1 MKIPGYTIVKKIGEG
16 GMAWVYLA
24 VQESL
29 GREVAL
35 KVMRSA
41 RSSEN
46 FAERFLKEGR
56 IIAQLQH
63 PQIITIYDFG
73 AYDAYHY
80 FSMEYLPGGTLAE
93 QIHQGLSLE
102 RTAELIRAIATALA
116 YAHKRGIIHRD
127 IKPQNVLFRY
137 DGTPVLSDF
146 GIAKL
151 VDSDDTQL
159 TVPGFTVGSPVYM
172 SPEQIMGK
180 KLDSRAD
187 LYSLGIVL
195 YEMLAKQPPFRA
207 ESINSIAMMHCTQP
221 IPRLPAGFAQLQPVL
236 QKLLAKNPKDRFAD
250 ADQVIEA
257 LDRVGTR
264 PVFFALAETARISQS
279 LKSFRPSKSVWGGG
293 LALLALG
300 VSGAV
305 YWTTFRT
312 PPEQQARVEVVEPG
326 ATLTAQAE
334 ADANARQQRADDWLN
349 QAKARQQAGDWAGG
363 LSLVE
368 QGLRERPTHTELLA
382 LRALLENQ
390 RAGQQRI
397 AQLTGQG
404 RELLRQGAFVEALQ
418 RVEEGLSLDA
428 RQPDLLTL
436 RDQAKTAIETAKR
449 VSGLLQECAGLFP
462 LDRLADKHAEAIL
475 ACYRPI
481 ASLSPEHPE
490 VRARLGKIADG
501 YADLADSAIERADFK
516 RAEDYLTQLLRID
529 PNNPQQASLQQ
540 ALRAKREQAASVVTP
555 PVEDK
560 TRPRQPVNE
569 DRKRPNAEDAKRQAV
584 RSAPARRAPDRPES
598 RSKLPSA
605 AGLESPLT
613 PAPRAAKPKPARAEP
628 SRARGPGADCR
639 EALLKAQL
647 GEPLSALEQKECR

>member
-1 MKIPGYTIVKKIGEG
+1 MKIPGYTIVRKIGEG
-16 GMAWVYLA
+16 GMASVYLA

-73 AYDAYHY
+73 TYDIYNY
-80 FSMEYLPGGTLAE
+80 FSMELLPGGTLAE
-93 QIHQGLSLE
+93 QIQQGLSLE
-102 RTAELIRAIATALA
+102 RAADLVKSIATALA
-116 YAHKRGIIHRD
+116 YAHKRGIVHRD
-127 IKPQNVLFRY
+127 IKPQNVLFRH

-151 VDSDDTQL
+151 VDTDDTQL

-207 ESINSIAMMHCTQP
+207 DNINSIAMMHCSQP
-221 IPRLPAGFAQLQPVL
+221 IPRLPAGFGQLQPIL

-250 ADQVIEA
+250 AEQVIDA
-257 LDRVGTR
+257 LDRMGTR
-264 PVFFALAETARISQS
+264 PVFFALADTATARISQS
-279 LKSFRPSKSVWGGG
+279 LKSFRPSRTIWGSG

-305 YWTTFRT
+305 YWNTFR
-312 PPEQQARVEVVEPG
+312 PPPGQEPKVEIVEPSV
-326 ATLTAQAE
+326 APTKQTEIAA
-334 ADANARQQRADDWLN
+334 QQRADELLI
-349 QAKARQQAGDWAGG
+349 QAKARQQAGDLTGS

-368 QGLRERPTHTELLA
+368 QGLREQPTHIELLA
-382 LRALLENQ
+382 LRTLIENQ
-390 RAGQQRI
+390 HEGRQRI
-397 AQLTGQG
+397 ARLVGQA
-404 RELLRQGAFVEALQ
+404 RESFRQGAFAEALQ

-428 RQPDLLTL
+428 KQPDLLTL

-449 VSGLLQECAGLFP
+449 VNGLLQECAALFP
-462 LDRLADKHAEAIL
+462 LERLAEKRAEAIL
-475 ACYRPI
+475 ACYQPI
-481 ASLSPEHPE
+481 AALAPDHPE
-490 VRARLGKIADG
+490 VRARLAKIADG
-501 YADLADSAIERADFK
+501 YADLASSAIERADFK
-516 RAEDYLTQLLRID
+516 RAEDYLAQLVQINSNHPR
-529 PNNPQQASLQQ
+529 QASLQQ
-540 ALRAKREQAASVVTP
+540 DLKVKREQTANVIP
-555 PVEDK
+555 QPVGEG
-560 TRPRQPVNE
+560 TRQRQPVRE
-569 DRKRPNAEDAKRQAV
+569 DRKQPNAEANKRQAV
-584 RSAPARRAPDRPES
+584 RSVPTKSAPNGVDGR
-598 RSKLPSA
+598 KKPSA
-605 AGLESPLT
+605 AVQQSQLT
-613 PAPRAAKPKPARAEP
+613 PAPKVAKPKPSRAEQP
-628 SRARGPGADCR
+628 RSRGPSANCR

-647 GEPLSALEQKECR
+647 GEPLSVIEQKECR